1 MFLLNISCM
10 SSFDRINTFDIGGT
24 DEEELF
30 GEAEGL
36 KGDRKFAC
44 FC

>member
-10 SSFDRINTFDIGGT
+10 SSFDRINTFDIGGI
-24 DEEELF
+24 DEEEL

-36 KGDRKFAC
+36 KGDRKVVC
-44 FC
+44 CC